1 MRDVTIDDGRLAI
14 VLATKAGH
22 DALLFLKKDLPI
34 LQIFWLNEYGWIR
47 PFPPLTALSNFSNE
61 KS

>member
-22 DALLFLKKDLPI
+22 NALLFLKKDLPI
-34 LQIFWLNEYGWIR
+34 LQLFLIYELVELGL
-47 PFPPLTALSNFSNE
+47 FPTYSTV
-61 KS
+61 